1 MSDLPDGSGQVRRTP
16 RISEGGA
23 PVSGALAIVLA
34 VIAVLAGFFILR
46 SISDG
51 GEQEFGAPVADESPG
66 AVSDGDDTS
75 SPDGTDDVDPS
86 ATTVPSTAAPTTTE
100 PALIVQGAEVIVA
113 NANSQG
119 GSAGAMTRA
128 LEVGPGFLMVEPVNA
143 NASVGDLAESVIYFD
158 TTNPTAQAVAE
169 SLSVALGGVESV
181 LPLPDTALTSDG
193 TLSGATVLL
202 MLGEDKANRTLEEL
216 NPATSG
222 GVAVVT
228 NPTIATDG

>member
-51 GEQEFGAPVADESPG
+51 GEQEFGAPTDENPG
-66 AVSDGDDTS
+66 VVQGDVDPSDTAA
-75 SPDGTDDVDPS
+75 VDPS
-86 ATTVPSTAAPTTTE
+86 ATTAPSVTAAPTTTA
-100 PALIVQGAEVIVA
+100 PPLTVQGANVIVA

-119 GSAGAMTRA
+119 GSAGSMTRA
-128 LEVGPGFLMVEPVNA
+128 LEGGPGFLMVEPVNA
-143 NASVGDLAESVIYFD
+143 NASVGDLEVSVIYFD
-158 TTNPTAQAVAE
+158 VSNPTAQAVAD
-169 SLSVALGGVESV
+169 SLAIALGGVESV
-181 LPLPDTALTSDG
+181 LPLPDAPLTADG
-193 TLSGATVLL
+193 TLNGATVLL
-202 MLGEDKANRTLEEL
+202 MLGEDKANRTLAEL
-216 NPATSG
+216 NPDTAG